1 MVFFC
6 FFFHHYYFSPLP
18 NSYFVSK
25 MRERNLKSGIQK
37 HFVEKNTTKM
47 NDVEGVLDISIADD
61 DLLAA
66 LEIDVSVL

>member
-1 MVFFC
+1 
-6 FFFHHYYFSPLP
+6 
-18 NSYFVSK
+18 

-66 LEIDVSVL
+66 LEIDVSVLKTFSRKKLYSPPC